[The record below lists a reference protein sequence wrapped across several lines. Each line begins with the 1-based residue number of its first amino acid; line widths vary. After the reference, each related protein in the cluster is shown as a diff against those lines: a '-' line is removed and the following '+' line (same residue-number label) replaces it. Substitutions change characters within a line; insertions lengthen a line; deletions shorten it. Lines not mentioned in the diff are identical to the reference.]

1 MMKNRTLRPVF
12 IAIALIALVIAGGSV
27 AMAVMTTQRGGTVGL
42 VIDISPSNLDA
53 MKDRIATCA
62 TQAADHAINDGATL
76 LIAPVSSSP
85 VYMASTPIHS
95 KLSLD
100 QRLTPKL
107 SERLKKRDRRTARKQ
122 IDGILGGT
130 VRNDSSDTI
139 AATSIMGR
147 ALHREDG
154 PLTMVICGDAHQVGS
169 GFNIYKETLTPER
182 SRQLVTEVRANLG
195 DLSGIDVIF
204 GAAGMDT
211 KVPFVNRR
219 ARALEQWWTQYWR
232 EAVTP
237 QTLTYG
243 STLRFPR

>member
-1 MMKNRTLRPVF
+1 MVKNRTLLPGF
-12 IAIALIALVIAGGSV
+12 IAIGLIALVIAGSSI
-27 AMAVMTTQRGGTVGL
+27 AMAVITAQRGGTVGL
-42 VIDISPSNLDA
+42 VIDISPSNLDV
-53 MKDRIATCA
+53 MKDRIETCA
-62 TQAADHAINDGATL
+62 AQAADHAIDDGATL

-85 VYMASTPIHS
+85 VYMATTPIYS
-95 KLSLD
+95 RLSLD

-107 SERLKKRDRRTARKQ
+107 SERLREQDRRAARKE
-122 IDGILGGT
+122 IDNVLGGT
-130 VRNDSSDTI
+130 VRDDSSDTI

-147 ALHREDG
+147 ALRREQG
-154 PLTMVICGDAHQVGS
+154 PLTMVVCGDAHQVGG

-182 SRQLVTEVRANLG
+182 SRQLVTEVRANLS

-211 KVPFVNRR
+211 KVPFVNPR
-219 ARALEQWWTQYWR
+219 AHALEQWWTQYWR

-237 QTLTYG
+237 RTLTYG